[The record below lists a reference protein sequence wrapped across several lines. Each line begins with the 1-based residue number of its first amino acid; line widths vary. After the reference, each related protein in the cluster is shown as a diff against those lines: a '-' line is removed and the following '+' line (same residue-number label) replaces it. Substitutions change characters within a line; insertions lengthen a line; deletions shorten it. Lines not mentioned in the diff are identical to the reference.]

1 MTVKELFVQIL
12 KDYPEGLWVHSDDFQ
27 GSPDYLAYEGTR
39 YLDSEYETDFSDILS
54 REVLKWYIDECDYPE
69 LEIKLK

>member
-12 KDYPEGLWVHSDDFQ
+12 KDYPEGLWVHFIDFID
-27 GSPDYLAYEGTR
+27 GYGER
-39 YLDSEYETDFSDILS
+39 YLDEEYEVDFSDVLS
-54 REVLKWYIDECDYPE
+54 REVLKWYTDECDYDI

>member
-12 KDYPEGLWVHSDDFQ
+12 KDYPEGLWVHFID
-27 GSPDYLAYEGTR
+27 GNGERYLAE
-39 YLDSEYETDFSDILS
+39 EYEVDFSDALS
-54 REVLKWYIDECDYPE
+54 REVLKWFLDECDYPE

>member
-12 KDYPEGLWVHSDDFQ
+12 KDYPEGLWVHFID
-27 GSPDYLAYEGTR
+27 GHGER
-39 YLDSEYETDFSDILS
+39 YLDEEYEVDFSDVLS
-54 REVLKWYIDECDYPE
+54 REVLKWFLDECDYDI